1 MTTLAKDEIKE
12 TPARRARLARSF
24 QSSDSRA
31 ITLVLVFALLTIY
44 FHFASHG
51 IFFSPRNISLL
62 LRQAS
67 IVAVVAAGVSILI
80 IMGEIDLSI
89 GSAVYLCSV
98 VAASLQTYYGVG
110 TLETVLATIVVGVA
124 LGAWQGAWVV
134 GVSIPS
140 FVVTLSGLL
149 AFRGFGYWLSNA
161 QTIAPVT
168 KAFSALSE
176 GFIGKTASYATLAVI
191 LALGA
196 AGVIAGYRRAAQ
208 EGRENATRTGL
219 ALIALIAA
227 VGVLAWAFGGFLG
240 IPEAL
245 VWVAAIGALLTGLMT
260 RTKFGRNAYLVGANR
275 EAAVLAGISLGRQL
289 IFGFVLMGFLYGV
302 AGVLITAR
310 LGAATASSGLFL
322 ELDAIAGAVIG
333 GTSLRGGIG
342 SVPGAIA
349 GAVLLTTIDNGM
361 SILNVS
367 SFLQMVVKG
376 LVLLFALAFD
386 AVMSKRRSI
395 GG

>member
-1 MTTLAKDEIKE
+1 VML
-12 TPARRARLARSF
+12 
-24 QSSDSRA
+24 
-31 ITLVLVFALLTIY
+31 
-44 FHFASHG
+44 
-51 IFFSPRNISLL
+51 
-62 LRQAS
+62 
-67 IVAVVAAGVSILI
+67 AVV
-80 IMGEIDLSI
+80 
-89 GSAVYLCSV
+89 
-98 VAASLQTYYGVG
+98 
-110 TLETVLATIVVGVA
+110 
-124 LGAWQGAWVV
+124 
-134 GVSIPS
+134 
-140 FVVTLSGLL
+140 F
-149 AFRGFGYWLSNA
+149 
-161 QTIAPVT
+161 
-168 KAFSALSE
+168 
-176 GFIGKTASYATLAVI
+176 
-191 LALGA
+191 ALGA
-196 AGVIAGYRRAAQ
+196 ASIIAGYRRAAQ
-208 EGRENATRTGL
+208 EGRENAARTGL

-227 VGVLAWAFGGFLG
+227 VGGLAWAFGGFLG

-245 VWVAAIGALLTGLMT
+245 IWVGVIGALLTGLRA

-289 IFGFVLMGFLYGV
+289 MFGFILMGFLYGV
-302 AGVLITAR
+302 VGVLITAR

>member
-1 MTTLAKDEIKE
+1 MLA
-12 TPARRARLARSF
+12 
-24 QSSDSRA
+24 
-31 ITLVLVFALLTIY
+31 VVFALG
-44 FHFASHG
+44 AV
-51 IFFSPRNISLL
+51 NI
-62 LRQAS
+62 
-67 IVAVVAAGVSILI
+67 V
-80 IMGEIDLSI
+80 
-89 GSAVYLCSV
+89 
-98 VAASLQTYYGVG
+98 
-110 TLETVLATIVVGVA
+110 
-124 LGAWQGAWVV
+124 
-134 GVSIPS
+134 
-140 FVVTLSGLL
+140 
-149 AFRGFGYWLSNA
+149 
-161 QTIAPVT
+161 
-168 KAFSALSE
+168 
-176 GFIGKTASYATLAVI
+176 
-191 LALGA
+191 
-196 AGVIAGYRRAAQ
+196 AGYRRAAH
-208 EGRENATRTGL
+208 EGRENAARTGL
-219 ALIALIAA
+219 ALFALIGA
-227 VGVLAWAFGGFLG
+227 VGGLAWAFGGFLG

-245 VWVAAIGALLTGLMT
+245 IWVALIGALLTGLMT

-289 IFGFVLMGFLYGV
+289 MLGFVLMGVLYGI

>member
-1 MTTLAKDEIKE
+1 MTTLAKNEINGAA
-12 TPARRARLARSF
+12 ARRAWLARPF
-24 QSSDSRA
+24 RASDSRA
-31 ITLVLVFALLTIY
+31 ITLVIVFALLIIY
-44 FHFASHG
+44 FHLASHG

-98 VAASLQTYYGVG
+98 VAASLQTYYGAG
-110 TLETVLATIVVGVA
+110 TTETVLATMLVGVA

-168 KAFSALSE
+168 KSFSALSE
-176 GFIGKTASYATLAVI
+176 GFIGETASYVTLAVVLI
-191 LALGA
+191 LGA
-196 AGVIAGYRRAAQ
+196 AGIIAGYRRATQ
-208 EGRENATRTGL
+208 EGRENAARTAL
-219 ALIALIAA
+219 ALVALIAA

-245 VWVAAIGALLTGLMT
+245 VWVAAIGALLTGLMA
-260 RTKFGRNAYLVGANR
+260 RTKFGRNAYLIGSNR
-275 EAAVLAGISLGRQL
+275 EAAVLAGISLGSQL
-289 IFGFVLMGFLYGV
+289 MYGFVLMGLLYGV

-333 GTSLRGGIG
+333 GTSLRGGVG
-342 SVPGAIA
+342 TVPGAIA

-361 SILNVS
+361 SILDVS

-395 GG
+395 AG

>member
-1 MTTLAKDEIKE
+1 MTTLAKDEIKA
-12 TPARRARLARSF
+12 TPARRAWFARSF

-31 ITLVLVFALLTIY
+31 LTLVVVFALLTIY

-98 VAASLQTYYGVG
+98 VAASLQTYYGAG
-110 TLETVLATIVVGVA
+110 TLETVAATILVGVA

-168 KAFSALSE
+168 KAFSGLSE
-176 GFIGKTASYATLAVI
+176 GFIGKTASYATLAVV

-196 AGVIAGYRRAAQ
+196 AAIIAGYRRAAQ
-208 EGRENATRTGL
+208 EGRENAARTAL
-219 ALIALIAA
+219 ALAALIAA

-289 IFGFVLMGFLYGV
+289 MFGFVLMGFLYGV

-333 GTSLRGGIG
+333 GTSLRGGVG
-342 SVPGAIA
+342 TVPGAIA

-386 AVMSKRRSI
+386 AAMSKRRSI
-395 GG
+395 AG